1 MENSKLAK
9 RYARALFQVGVE
21 ENILQAIFD
30 DMSKL
35 KNLLAESKDL
45 QTLFKSPIIKSKT
58 KQSLIKLLFDGKLNA
73 TVINFLLII
82 IKAKREK
89 FTHAITEQFDAIY
102 KEFKG
107 IKTAKLTTV
116 SKVDEETKAQI
127 ISKLKEFTNS
137 EIELSEEIDKNLIGG
152 MQLFIDNKKYDSS
165 LRTKLNKLR
174 IELIEN

>member
-21 ENILQAIFD
+21 ENILQAIYI

-35 KNLLAESKDL
+35 KNLLADSKDL
-45 QTLFKSPIIKSKT
+45 QALFKSPIIKSKT
-58 KQSLIKLLFDGKLNA
+58 KQNLIKLIFDGKLNT
-73 TVINFLLII
+73 TVINFLLFI

-89 FTHAITEQFDAIY
+89 YTSNITEQFDAIY
-102 KEFKG
+102 KDYKG
-107 IKTAKLTTV
+107 IKTANVITV
-116 SKVDEETKAQI
+116 SKIDAETKSQI
-127 ISKLKEFTNS
+127 LSKLKEYTNS

-152 MQLFIDNKKYDSS
+152 MQLFIDGKKYDNS
-165 LRTKLNKLR
+165 LRAKLNKLR